1 MADKLRAKAGTSH
14 PGKSMRERVC
24 LRCDQTFLSQGPNN
38 RLCPACR
45 EYMHAQPT
53 PEEEYS
59 LGYLS
64 HI

>member
-1 MADKLRAKAGTSH
+1 MAQRTPAKATVSSAR
-14 PGKSMRERVC
+14 PLEQKRVC
-24 LRCDQTFLSQGPNN
+24 LRCDQIFLSEGPYN

-45 EYMHAQPT
+45 EYMHTQPS

-64 HI
+64 HV

>member
-1 MADKLRAKAGTSH
+1 MAHRARVKVRASLSSTLVQ
-14 PGKSMRERVC
+14 RRVC
-24 LRCDQTFLSQGPNN
+24 LRCDQIFLSEGPNN

-45 EYMHAQPT
+45 EYLHAQPT

-64 HI
+64 RL

>member
-1 MADKLRAKAGTSH
+1 MAHRVRVKARASLPRG
-14 PGKSMRERVC
+14 PVQERVC
-24 LRCDQTFLSQGPNN
+24 LRCDQTFLSQGSNN

-45 EYMHAQPT
+45 EYIHAQPT

-64 HI
+64 HL

>member
-1 MADKLRAKAGTSH
+1 MVHRVRVKARASFARTPVQK
-14 PGKSMRERVC
+14 RVC
-24 LRCDQTFLSQGPNN
+24 LRCEQTFLSEGPNN

-45 EYMHAQPT
+45 EYIHAQPT

-64 HI
+64 HL

>member
-1 MADKLRAKAGTSH
+1 MAHRVQVKAKASH
-14 PGKSMRERVC
+14 PGIAVRERVC

-45 EYMHAQPT
+45 EYIHAQPT

-64 HI
+64 HL